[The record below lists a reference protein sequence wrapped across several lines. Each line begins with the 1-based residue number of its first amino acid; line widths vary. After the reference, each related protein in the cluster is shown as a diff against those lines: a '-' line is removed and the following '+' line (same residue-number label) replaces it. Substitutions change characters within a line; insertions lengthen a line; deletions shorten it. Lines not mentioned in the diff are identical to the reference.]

1 MESRMGSTYLMDHRD
16 VHVSSSQSYTTSF
29 DIQTMDP
36 TQATGGRDRSRES
49 SKAKRDDR
57 HLKRG
62 EYLLLVWWHVLTTD
76 GTQVRKEMYVGSR
89 WVGCAHRLHYTDLRS
104 A

>member
-1 MESRMGSTYLMDHRD
+1 MGTTFIMDHWD
-16 VHVSSSQSYTTSF
+16 VHVSSPILYIKHTDMQ
-29 DIQTMDP
+29 IMDP